1 MAEGISEIESI
12 NWRRCFSF
20 LEILRSFRM
29 AIHPAKLAL
38 CLLGLAASVGIATV
52 LDELP
57 GIGHTTLNGNTFWQ
71 NFLGLVTGPIW
82 GRWPTTVEGISVD
95 SMLGLLLAPLA
106 AAGRLVGLTAD
117 YWHDAPLFSI
127 VNTVFSLAVWA
138 VIGGA
143 VTRMAAVRFAREE
156 SVPLKKALCFSLR
169 KWPSLVTSPLI
180 PFGILVLL
188 AGAVGLFTG
197 LPLMIPYAGEVLLG
211 LFWWLAEI
219 AFFMASLV
227 FVASI
232 FSLGLQWPT
241 IAAEGSDSFD
251 AISRSVSYI
260 SSRPWRYLFYTA
272 FATVYGCA
280 TFIFVKLIAYLT
292 LAIGHFSV
300 YTFTW
305 NDELRHNKFERI
317 WAYPSLNSPW
327 PNVPE
332 FLNPN
337 GEMIR
342 AEPFAQWLMA
352 FWVWILLG
360 LVVAFLISFFF
371 TSQTVIYFLLRR
383 TVDATDVEEVYLE
396 ESEEEGL
403 PIEHKVE
410 APEPPPG
417 EPPSAKPSGEA
428 PPAEKK

>member
-1 MAEGISEIESI
+1 MAEGLSEIESI
-12 NWRRCFSF
+12 NWRRTFSF

-29 AIHPAKLAL
+29 AIHPAKLIL
-38 CLLGLAASVGIATV
+38 CLLGLAASVGIATL
-52 LDELP
+52 LDQLP
-57 GIGHTTLNGNTFWQ
+57 GVGETKLNGNSFWQ
-71 NFLGLVTGPIW
+71 NFMGVVTGPIW
-82 GRWPTTVEGISVD
+82 GRWPTTVEAISTD
-95 SMLGLLLAPLA
+95 SILALLLSPVA
-106 AAGRLVGLTAD
+106 AAGRLVGLAVD
-117 YWHDAPLFSI
+117 YWREGPLFSL
-127 VNTVFSLAVWA
+127 VNTVFSLSIWA

-156 SVPLKKALCFSLR
+156 SVSLKKALCFSLR

-180 PFGILVLL
+180 PFGVMVLMVIF
-188 AGAVGLFTG
+188 VGLLTG

-227 FVASI
+227 FVAAL
-232 FSLGLQWPT
+232 FNLGLQWPT

-292 LAIGHFSV
+292 LAIGHFS
-300 YTFTW
+300 TQFFTW
-305 NDELRHNKFERI
+305 DDGTGTNKLERLWGAPALND
-317 WAYPSLNSPW
+317 PW
-327 PNVPE
+327 PKSGHEV
-332 FLNPN
+332 FILN
-337 GEMIR
+337 GDMIR
-342 AEPFAQWLMA
+342 AEPFAHWLMV
-352 FWVWILLG
+352 FWIFILLG
-360 LVVAFLISFFF
+360 LAVAFLVSFFF

-396 ESEEEGL
+396 ESEEESL

-410 APEPPPG
+410 APEPPPA
-417 EPPSAKPSGEA
+417 EPPAKPSGEA
-428 PPAEKK
+428 PPPEKT